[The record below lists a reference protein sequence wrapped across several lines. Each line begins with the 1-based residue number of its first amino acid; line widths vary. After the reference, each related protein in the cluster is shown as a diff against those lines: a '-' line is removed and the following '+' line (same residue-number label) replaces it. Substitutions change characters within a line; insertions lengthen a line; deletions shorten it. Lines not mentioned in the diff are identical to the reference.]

1 MDINFINGKAIIKI
15 GRNIIAKIYDR
26 RVFYRANNIKS
37 GYSYP
42 YSIELNVGSRECQT
56 IDECIEFIEKYT

>member
-26 RVFYRANNIKS
+26 RVFYPANNIKS
-37 GYSYP
+37 D
-42 YSIELNVGSRECQT
+42 YSIIQWINYEVSDYLCQ
-56 IDECIEFIEKYT
+56 CSV